1 MTTAQQPDPFGATP
15 EALRDATGPR
25 AGFWRRCAAFLLDT
39 LVLLVLYPVF
49 LIAVGRHAVSIVL
62 LLAAAAYF
70 ALLEGG
76 PRGQSLGKRAC
87 GIRVIDSR
95 DGGPIGPGRALIRC
109 IGLILA
115 PTFLPLSF
123 LMLLSCLW
131 MLLDRE
137 RQTWHDK
144 LARAV
149 VVPVSA
155 YPGR

>member
-49 LIAVGRHAVSIVL
+49 LIAVGRDAVSIVF

-70 ALLEGG
+70 AFLEGG
-76 PRGQSLGKRAC
+76 PHGQSLGKRAC

-95 DGGPIGPGRALIRC
+95 DGGPIGPARALIRC
-109 IGLILA
+109 IPLILA
-115 PTFLPLSF
+115 PTFLPLTF
-123 LMLLSCLW
+123 LVLLSCLW
-131 MLLDRE
+131 MLLDRDK
-137 RQTWHDK
+137 QTWHDK

-155 YPGR
+155 YPTR

>member
-15 EALRDATGPR
+15 VALEGASGPR
-25 AGFWRRCAAFLLDT
+25 AGFWIRLAAFLLDA
-39 LVLLVLYPVF
+39 LVLIVLYPVF
-49 LIAVGRHAVSIVL
+49 LIAAGRHAVSIVFV
-62 LLAAAAYF
+62 LAAAAYF

-76 PRGQSLGKRAC
+76 RRGQSLGKAAC

-95 DGGPIGPGRALIRC
+95 VGGPIGPGRALIRC

-149 VVPVSA
+149 VVPASA
-155 YPGR
+155 YPRS